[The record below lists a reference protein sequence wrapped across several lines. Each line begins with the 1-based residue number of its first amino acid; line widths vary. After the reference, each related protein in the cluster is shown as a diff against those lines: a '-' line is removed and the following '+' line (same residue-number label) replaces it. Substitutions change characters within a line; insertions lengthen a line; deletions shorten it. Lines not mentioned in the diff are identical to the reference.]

1 MGTAKKPTRFINILP
16 VSESIMDSLRKATG
30 AGALGQRAFQNVW
43 ALNAGIGGASGSS
56 ILRAAGVYRSPF
68 ADLKVPGVIAFKQ
81 DTLASVVGVPSHA
94 VFGAAGVYRSPFAD
108 LKVPGVI
115 AFKQDTLASVVGVP
129 SWGVLGMA
137 GAYRSPFASLKV
149 TQFPGLSASL
159 LGFDASVPLRGL
171 AAGVAAKA
179 ANLAELLFPSNLQGF
194 TDDEWDRLIALCTED
209 GIGMMF
215 APSADHLRA
224 LLKAPDRAA
233 RYSYLMTHKGT
244 LLDEINEGLDDVEHE
259 DLDDL
264 VELARRAADCAAAG
278 HWEGALSIAANV
290 TNTAVEQHAIA
301 WYQNEFSSTRNAQNV
316 PIAGVTGPGATIKY
330 VIANI
335 PLPERTVGVFEL
347 RAHLV
352 VRPLSSTFQHTS
364 ASNGTFNRN
373 AVAHTSS
380 YDSYREEF
388 TMPALLA
395 MHSLLRGLDERLQ
408 EDDE

>member
-1 MGTAKKPTRFINILP
+1 
-16 VSESIMDSLRKATG
+16 
-30 AGALGQRAFQNVW
+30 
-43 ALNAGIGGASGSS
+43 GASV
-56 ILRAAGVYRSPF
+56 LRA
-68 ADLKVPGVIAFKQ
+68 
-81 DTLASVVGVPSHA
+81 
-94 VFGAAGVYRSPFAD
+94 
-108 LKVPGVI
+108 
-115 AFKQDTLASVVGVP
+115 
-129 SWGVLGMA
+129 A
-137 GAYRSPFASLKV
+137 GAYRSPLADLKAK
-149 TQFPGLSASL
+149 QFPGLSASL
-159 LGFDASVPLRGL
+159 LGFDGSAFLRGL
-171 AAGVAAKA
+171 AAGIAAKA
-179 ANLAELLFPSNLQGF
+179 ADLAELLFPSNLQGF

-224 LLKAPDRAA
+224 LLKEPDRAA
-233 RYSYLMTHKGT
+233 RYGYLMAHKGA
-244 LLDEINEGLDDVEHE
+244 LLEEISDGLDDVEHE
-259 DLDDL
+259 DLEDL

-301 WYQNEFSSTRNAQNV
+301 WYRDEFSSTRDAQNV
-316 PIAGVTGPGATIKY
+316 PITGVAGPRETIKY

-352 VRPLSSTFQHTS
+352 VRPLSSTFQRTS
-364 ASNGTFNRN
+364 VVTGTFNRN

-380 YDSYREEF
+380 YDAYREEF
-388 TMPALLA
+388 TVPALLA